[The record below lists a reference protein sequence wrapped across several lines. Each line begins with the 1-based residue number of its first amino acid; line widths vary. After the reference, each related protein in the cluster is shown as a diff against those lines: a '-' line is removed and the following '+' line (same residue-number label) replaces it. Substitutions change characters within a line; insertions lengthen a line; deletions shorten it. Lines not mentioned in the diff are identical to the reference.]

1 MQTITT
7 IGLDI
12 AKSVFHVHG
21 VDWWPSG
28 YSPRV
33 EAALRPGV
41 PPEANAMSG
50 RYRSPLVAP
59 LVARA
64 PGIGS
69 RLMPSAYVKPYVKR
83 QKNDA
88 TDAEAICKAV
98 TRVNIRF
105 VPAKTPEQQSG
116 LVVATL
122 VCHPLFY
129 TRSCGCNGRP
139 AFPAP
144 AVGRKVQ
151 PNLRRIAPRGR

>member
-69 RLMPSAYVKPYVKR
+69 RLMPSAYVKPCVKR

-122 VCHPLFY
+122 VCHPLF
-129 TRSCGCNGRP
+129 THEAAGAMGARHSPRP
-139 AFPAP
+139 LLGERFS
-144 AVGRKVQ
+144 Q
-151 PNLRRIAPRGR
+151 T